1 MYVVGRLKEVSQ
13 LKRANTLLTLVAAIA
28 SVPLVASAANSAD
41 YAFTVNGTWEV
52 PQATLPAGKYIITV
66 RDQLLD
72 RHIFQIRDASG
83 KVYSTFLAVPYHGG
97 AVGDPFSFWNGS
109 GATKVV
115 RTWKPANEDQS
126 WELVYPKD
134 RAVQI
139 ATDAKTSVP
148 AVILPDS
155 LTSANPFLSDRDM
168 QSIQMW
174 MLTPKRVGGNLQMAV
189 AKIGRTAPPA
199 PQPTVAS
206 AAGAETQRMPKTAS
220 GFADSIFCGT
230 MLLMFGGMVAFST
243 RRPARSAARR

>member
-1 MYVVGRLKEVSQ
+1 MYVVGRSKEVSQ
-13 LKRANTLLTLVAAIA
+13 LKLTNTLLIISAAVASA
-28 SVPLVASAANSAD
+28 LLASAANSAD

-72 RHIFQIRDASG
+72 RHIFQVRDVSG

-115 RTWKPANEDQS
+115 RAWKPANEDQS

-139 ATDAKTSVP
+139 ATDAKASVP

-174 MLTPKRVGGNLQMAV
+174 MLTPKRVGGNVQMAV
-189 AKIGRTAPPA
+189 AKIGGTAPA
-199 PQPTVAS
+199 VPQPTVAS
-206 AAGAETQRMPKTAS
+206 ATGPETQQMPKTAS

-230 MLLMFGGMVAFST
+230 MLLMFGGMVAFSM
-243 RRPARSAARR
+243 RRPATSAVQR